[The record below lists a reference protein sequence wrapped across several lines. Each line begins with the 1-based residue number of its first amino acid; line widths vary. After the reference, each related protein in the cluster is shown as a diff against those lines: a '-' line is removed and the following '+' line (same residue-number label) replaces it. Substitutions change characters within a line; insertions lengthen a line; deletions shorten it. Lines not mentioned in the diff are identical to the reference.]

1 MTIKR
6 LCAIVIFL
14 SNEPTKKMKNKP
26 NLILKTK
33 DLLNKTPT
41 FKTKKFALNFQ
52 TDLITVLKWLIKYE
66 KELNIDLDCFEH
78 EDGCKTYRC
87 VAGWWWYWLSN
98 ASNSNPIFKKIF
110 IDNRHSLFSGFS
122 KREPL
127 KFFGCRLNGTLPE
140 RLKLAESLEFI
151 GSLK

>member
-1 MTIKR
+1 M
-6 LCAIVIFL
+6 
-14 SNEPTKKMKNKP
+14 
-26 NLILKTK
+26 
-33 DLLNKTPT
+33 LNKKLH
-41 FKTKKFALNFQ
+41 KTKKFALNFQ
-52 TDLITVLKWLIKYE
+52 TDLITVLKWLMKYE

-140 RLKLAESLEFI
+140 RLKLAESLEII

>member
-1 MTIKR
+1 MLL
-6 LCAIVIFL
+6 LCFL

-33 DLLNKTPT
+33 DLLNKKLH
-41 FKTKKFALNFQ
+41 KTKKFALNFQ
-52 TDLITVLKWLIKYE
+52 TDLITVLKWLMKYE

-127 KFFGCRLNGTLPE
+127 KFFGCRLNGTLSE
-140 RLKLAESLEFI
+140 RLKLAESLEII